1 MSWWLLLLL
10 LYYAKTKVAQSKYI
24 KSLRL
29 ASFCVSSAKGAEI
42 QVYRKRQL
50 I

>member
-10 LYYAKTKVAQSKYI
+10 LYYAKTKVAHSKNI
-24 KSLRL
+24 IATCKLL
-29 ASFCVSSAKGAEI
+29 CVPAKGAEI